1 MVSGTVKSESGFEP
15 ALDAE
20 LYVHN
25 LYTDVEVEEKD
36 VLRTT

>member
-20 LYVHN
+20 LYVAPI
-25 LYTDVEVEEKD
+25 VPCKD
-36 VLRTT
+36 INSRY